1 MIVDVNGN
9 KISKEQKSLE
19 MQMMAQQKQQELMA
33 GQVEGSQNPNA
44 STQDMRKAGAF
55 AGAEGFDMR
64 GGGMPPQASAPGVG
78 REQITGTDAQ
88 GTALA

>member
-1 MIVDVNGN
+1 MM
-9 KISKEQKSLE
+9 
-19 MQMMAQQKQQELMA
+19 MQQQQMAQQQQQMMQQDPNMA
-33 GQVEGSQNPNA
+33 
-44 STQDMRKAGAF
+44 TQDMRQTGAF